1 MPSPQAPIH
10 SGYDSASTAAQ
21 VIEGVS
27 LAGKTAI
34 VTGGY
39 SGLGL
44 ETVRVLAG
52 AGAASSSGVA
62 AVIGLRSRT
71 CANIPLTASSA

>member
-1 MPSPQAPIH
+1 MTAPLDMIARQQPL
-10 SGYDSASTAAQ
+10 SSEFGYRSTAAE
-21 VIEGVS
+21 VIAGTD

-44 ETVRVLAG
+44 ETV
-52 AGAASSSGVA
+52 SY
-62 AVIGLRSRT
+62 T
-71 CANIPLTASSA
+71 HLTLPTNREV